1 MQNTANKKGQPW
13 WLILLIIPMLVS
25 CNPLFKVALFI
36 GDTLIASETGEIIEI
51 IIDTLV
57 KEIFDKFSPGH
68 VITDEGNLLQG
79 YYSKDM
85 TFKSIDYLVL
95 HQPRMYRTSETSRWY
110 LTPDEQKK
118 VSCVING
125 EC

>member
-25 CNPLFKVALFI
+25 CNPIFKVALFI
-36 GDTLIASETGEIIEI
+36 GDTLIASATGEIIEI

-57 KEIFDKFSPGH
+57 KEIFDKFPPGH

-95 HQPRMYRTSETSRWY
+95 HQPRMCRDSETSKWE
-110 LTPDEQKK
+110 LAPNEQKK
-118 VSCVING
+118 VLCVINSK
-125 EC
+125 C